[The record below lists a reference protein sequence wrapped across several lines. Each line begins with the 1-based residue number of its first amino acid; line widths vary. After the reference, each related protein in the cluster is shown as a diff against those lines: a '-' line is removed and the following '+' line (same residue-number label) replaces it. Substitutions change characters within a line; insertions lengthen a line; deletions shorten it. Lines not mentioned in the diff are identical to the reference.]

1 MEFLRMSG
9 MYWGL
14 TALHLINNGKI
25 PKEDEIFE
33 YIISCEHS
41 CGGYSPAPGHDP
53 HLLYTLSAVQV
64 SIIYCLITEVYLIEK
79 TCVCYC
85 PFKNFNENLKHIP
98 STVFNIKMNIP

>member
-14 TALHLINNGKI
+14 TALYLINDGKI

-33 YIISCEHS
+33 YIKSCEHS

-64 SIIYCLITEVYLIEK
+64 SIEIIFK
-79 TCVCYC
+79 GTCG
-85 PFKNFNENLKHIP
+85 
-98 STVFNIKMNIP
+98 VFVLQVVHSE

>member
-1 MEFLRMSG
+1 MLISVNVCNEIKYVLTVQESSMMEFLRMSG

-14 TALHLINNGKI
+14 TALYLINNGKI

-33 YIISCEHS
+33 YITSCENN

-64 SIIYCLITEVYLIEK
+64 SIMIVWTLNNYFTQHFFIL
-79 TCVCYC
+79 
-85 PFKNFNENLKHIP
+85 
-98 STVFNIKMNIP
+98 

>member
-1 MEFLRMSG
+1 MMEFLRMSG

-25 PKEDEIFE
+25 PKEDEIYE
-33 YIISCEHS
+33 YIKSCEHS

-64 SIIYCLITEVYLIEK
+64 GIFQRKLLIEYLLLVK
-79 TCVCYC
+79 
-85 PFKNFNENLKHIP
+85 FQILINLF
-98 STVFNIKMNIP
+98 TL